1 MTYARHLR
9 AVPDEGLEP
18 ALEQYPLRVPKTR
31 VAIAHDF
38 LVERGGAER
47 VLFQLARS
55 FPGAPVHTALCRPQ
69 STYGDVDE
77 LVAKP
82 MVRDPLGLFAW
93 QHRSSLPFAA
103 RAFRSCRIDADVL
116 IISTS
121 GLAHLTQSTGH
132 RIIYCHTPARWL
144 HKPEEYFRRI
154 PGPAR
159 KLLTPAFRRWLHEA
173 DLEAM
178 RSADRV
184 LVNSDFTAAEVERI
198 YDRRAQ
204 VIHPVS
210 SMDVNGPTTPIEG
223 VDPGFILTP
232 SRLLGY
238 KRLDVLLDAARRVPE
253 QKFLI
258 IGHGPLLKRLRRQ
271 APPNV
276 HLAGGV
282 SESTLRWA
290 YRECH
295 AVALTSADD
304 YGLVPDEAAAFGKL
318 AITPLARGYLEQHT
332 PGASTSTYRFTD
344 VSSLSEV
351 LEIVG
356 RGSYSLP
363 SHDLNVDRKRFDRQ
377 IHAVV
382 TSITGVPHS

>member
-1 MTYARHLR
+1 MTFTRNLR
-9 AVPDEGLEP
+9 AAPDEGVEP
-18 ALEQYPLRVPKTR
+18 VAISHASSTPKTR

-47 VLFQLARS
+47 VLVQLARS
-55 FPGAPVHTALCRPQ
+55 FPGAPIHTALCRPQ
-69 STYGDVDE
+69 STYGEVAG
-77 LVAKP
+77 LVGKP
-82 MVRDPLGLFAW
+82 LVSDPFRLFAW

-103 RAFRSCRIDADVL
+103 QAFRSCKIDADVL
-116 IISTS
+116 IVSSS

-144 HKPEEYFRRI
+144 HKPEEYFRRL
-154 PGPAR
+154 PATAR

-173 DLEAM
+173 DLESM
-178 RSADRV
+178 RSADVV
-184 LVNSDFTAAEVERI
+184 LVNSDFTAAEVQRI
-198 YDRRAQ
+198 YGRRAQ

-210 SMDVNGPTTPIEG
+210 SMDVNGSATPIQG
-223 VDPGFILTP
+223 IDPGFILTP

-253 QKFLI
+253 QQFVVV
-258 IGHGPLLKRLRRQ
+258 GHGPLLKRLRRQ

-276 HLAGGV
+276 HVAGGV

-344 VSSLSEV
+344 VSSFSEV
-351 LEIVG
+351 LKIVG
-356 RGSYSLP
+356 GGSYLLP
-363 SHDLNVDRKRFDRQ
+363 KHDLNIDRERFDRQ

-382 TSITGVPHS
+382 TSITGSPLS